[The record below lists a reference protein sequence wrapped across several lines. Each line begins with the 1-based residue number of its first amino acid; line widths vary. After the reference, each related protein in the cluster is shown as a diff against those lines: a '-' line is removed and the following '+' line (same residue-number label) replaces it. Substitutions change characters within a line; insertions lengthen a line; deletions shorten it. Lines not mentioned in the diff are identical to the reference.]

1 MAMNKWLQ
9 DMLQL
14 KADRNTLK
22 NILTSKG
29 VVTSATQTLTSL
41 IAQVPSL
48 SPIVLDSKDIWE
60 PDQKWVF
67 PDPNG
72 SGQNKTI
79 REIYDEDTMANTY
92 SYRGIYLIYAREDI
106 ENFDL
111 KACMSNRT
119 SADTFI
125 LSDGTI
131 YTDITESSLIH
142 SWDTSKDIIDSNNRS
157 IRYIRWYSN
166 TSSNYLPGFY
176 KTLLWAVSNHR
187 ATTITDSSTGFITP
201 NYATSIFNCPVQC
214 IEFGDKFTNF
224 GTSGF
229 TYLPELQKITSD
241 NPISF
246 TTFSN
251 SSCSIFTSC
260 PKLRSLDLKIQQFD
274 MSGGWTYPN
283 AFGNIESLTIDP
295 EIYTGTYLR
304 FAKNFSIKRIYGLE
318 KTSITTVYIQ
328 GDNTY
333 DLPLP
338 STVSSIQLNLGH
350 IEDFTVPESVTSCSL
365 SGGTYLKSLKV
376 QSESLSSFS
385 LGTNLSA
392 LTFLSVPSNWD
403 YSINLTNS
411 ALLQKEAIL
420 NLLYNLK
427 DLTSSSAKT
436 LTLGVTNLAKL
447 TDEEKAIATNK
458 NWTLA

>member
-1 MAMNKWLQ
+1 MNKWLQ

-29 VVTSATQTLTSL
+29 IVTSATQTLTSL

-48 SPIVLDSKDIWE
+48 SPIVLDSRDLWE

-92 SYRGIYLIYAREDI
+92 TYRGIYLIQARDDI

-111 KACMSNRT
+111 KECMNKRT
-119 SADTFI
+119 NEDTFI

-131 YTDITESSLIH
+131 YTNITDSSLSH
-142 SWDTSKDIIDSNNRS
+142 SWDTSKDIIDSKNRA

-166 TSSNYLPGFY
+166 TPNNYLPGFY
-176 KTLLWAVSNHR
+176 KTLLWAVSNHKST
-187 ATTITDSSTGFITP
+187 AINDSASNFTSP
-201 NYATSIFNCPVQC
+201 NYATSITESPVQC
-214 IEFGDKFTNF
+214 IEFGDKFTSF

-229 TYLPELQKITSD
+229 SSLPELQKITSD
-241 NPISF
+241 NPIIF
-246 TTFSN
+246 NNFSN
-251 SSCSIFTSC
+251 NSCSIFTSC
-260 PKLRSLDLKIQQFD
+260 PKLRSLDLKIQSLD
-274 MSGGWTYPN
+274 MSSGWSYPN
-283 AFGNIESLTIDP
+283 AFGNIESITIDP
-295 EIYTGTYLR
+295 EIFTGNLLR
-304 FAKNFSIKRIYGLE
+304 FPKYFNIKRIYGLE

-328 GDNTY
+328 GTGLY

-350 IEDFTVPESVTSCSL
+350 IEDFTIPESVTSCTL
-365 SGGTYLKSLKV
+365 SGGTYLRSLRI
-376 QSESLSSFS
+376 QSEDLASFS
-385 LGTNLSA
+385 IETNLAA
-392 LTFLSVPSNWD
+392 LTFLSVPSNWK
-403 YSINLTNS
+403 YSLTLTNS
-411 ALLQKEAIL
+411 VLLQKEAIL
-420 NLLYNLK
+420 GILYNLK

-436 LTLGVTNLAKL
+436 LTLGATNLAKL